1 MAIGISVRIRN
12 IYHDLSKGHKRV
24 ANIVL
29 REPSK
34 AKEYSSLRLA
44 NAAGVSESTVLRF
57 IKKVGFESYVEFR
70 QAILNEIQARMDPN
84 EKLVTPAPGVM
95 RVDILKKTLAMDMSN
110 IKYTIDHLDSRIFS
124 DVVDLSIRSKRK
136 YIVAFG
142 SDALPAKLLYDNFVT
157 IFENVTLLTSSDDY
171 FAHLLSLVKNDQV
184 IIFSVSDKSK
194 SLLGLTKYIKSKK
207 PDIVVIAGHA
217 SSPLAEYADYLMVA
231 RSETPSFI
239 ESFASV
245 SGIINALTLEIIRKD
260 RIRVTA
266 RYKQIEKLRTDFA
279 K

>member
-1 MAIGISVRIRN
+1 MAINVSKRIRN
-12 IYHDLSKGHKRV
+12 VYHDLSKGHKRI

-34 AKEYSSLRLA
+34 AKEYSAARLA

-57 IKKVGFESYVEFR
+57 IKNIGYETYTEFKN
-70 QAILNEIQARMDPN
+70 AILYEIHLDMNTND
-84 EKLVTPAPGVM
+84 KLVTQTPGVM
-95 RVDILKKTLAMDMSN
+95 RADLLKRTLAMDMGN
-110 IKYTIDHLDSRIFS
+110 VKYTIDHLESRTFN
-124 DVVDLSIRSKRK
+124 DVVDLCIRAKRK

-142 SDALPAKLLYDNFVT
+142 KDALPAKLLYDNFVT
-157 IFENVTLLTSSDDY
+157 IFENVMFLTSTDDY
-171 FAHLLSLVKNDQV
+171 FAHLLSLTKSDLV

-194 SLLGLTKYIKSKK
+194 SLQGLGRYIKSKM
-207 PDIVVIAGHA
+207 PNIVVVTGHA
-217 SSPLAEYADYLMVA
+217 SSQLAEYADHLIVA

-239 ESFASV
+239 ESFAPTF
-245 SGIINALTLEIIRKD
+245 GIINALTLEIVKKE